1 LRSAGSNKC
10 FTKRFKAVKFRP
22 SLLTVSE

>member
-10 FTKRFKAVKFRP
+10 FTKDLKQLEFRP

>member
-10 FTKRFKAVKFRP
+10 FTKRFKAVRIPAFAVDGK
-22 SLLTVSE
+22 